1 MPKVRRTPPPLH
13 LVVVDTNILW
23 DRDKKLPVSSAFD
36 EFWKKNSPLIPMTL
50 NVPEV
55 VFGELQFQQTT
66 SALKALANIT
76 DSFAEL
82 AGITSA
88 TYGHKCSETTIKGQ
102 VRAKLEKWLKSHSGY
117 TIATP
122 VASIDWASIVDAA
135 LWRKPPFTFD
145 PKEPK
150 TEKGFRDAVIL
161 ETLAHTCATSS
172 PGKTVIF
179 VCNDYLLRTTA
190 EARLKS
196 SKKFL
201 AFESLAD
208 FDAYIHLTQ
217 QQFTNAF
224 VKAIQSHARAK
235 FYTKADPSS
244 IYIKHD
250 LSTKIQ
256 TDFASDLVLQSPPNN
271 ALSLFAQSPGV
282 ATGTP
287 KVVRQMSWIR
297 STQFSKLAGTRE
309 FQWISHIDVVRL
321 FELES
326 QQGLLAS
333 ALPPIRRLQ
342 IVGFDVRWKSNVKA
356 DGRFHDIDLDGI
368 DKTETKQLEATE
380 ENLKQWRV
388 A

>member
-13 LVVVDTNILW
+13 VVVVDTNILW
-23 DRDKKLPVSSAFD
+23 DKDKKVPVSPVFDAF
-36 EFWKKNSPLIPMTL
+36 WNKNSPLIPMTL

-66 SALKALANIT
+66 SAFKALANIN
-76 DSFAEL
+76 DCFVEL

-88 TYGHKCSETTIKGQ
+88 AYAHKCSEATIKSQ
-102 VRAKLEKWLKSHSGY
+102 VRLKLEKWLKGHAGN
-117 TIATP
+117 ILATP
-122 VASIDWASIVDAA
+122 VSSIDWASIVDAA

-145 PKEPK
+145 SKEPK
-150 TEKGFRDAVIL
+150 TEKGFRDAIIL

-172 PGKTVIF
+172 AGKTVIF

-190 EARLKS
+190 EARLRS

-208 FDAYIHLTQ
+208 FEAYINLTQ

-235 FYTKADPSS
+235 FYTKNDPNS
-244 IYIKHD
+244 IYIKHE
-250 LSTKIQ
+250 LWTKLQ
-256 TDFASDLVLQSPPNN
+256 TDFSNDLALQSPPQNV
-271 ALSLFAQSPGV
+271 LSLFAPSP
-282 ATGTP
+282 ATTNGTP
-287 KVVRQMSWIR
+287 KLLRQLFWIR
-297 STQFSKLAGTRE
+297 STQFNKLAGTRE
-309 FQWISHIDVVRL
+309 FQWVTHIDVVRL

-333 ALPPIRRLQ
+333 AIPTIKRLQ
-342 IVGFDVRWKSNVKA
+342 IVGFDVRWKSNVKT

-368 DKTETKQLEATE
+368 DKTEVKQLEATE
-380 ENLKQWRV
+380 ENLKQWRI